1 MSSWIISELYPLYLP
16 SYFLPALCMDCP
28 VPTPKQIQWIV
39 RESRSEA
46 TKMLI
51 FCTRK
56 IPLTKEQFLYN
67 HPIQTLFIV
76 AVIAVVL
83 LFLTSDFM
91 HTNIMLIFINRCLLI
106 LSSAWKKHWMVKIP
120 PNEIPNLL
128 STFSA
133 IGKTLLQLWFVFL
146 FNFSLT
152 ISNFIN
158 FFWTQSSCDCIA
170 YKLIEYNQFQK
181 VL

>member
-46 TKMLI
+46 KKMLI

-76 AVIAVVL
+76 AVIAVIL

-91 HTNIMLIFINRCLLI
+91 YTNIMLIFINRCLLNLI
-106 LSSAWKKHWMVKIP
+106 FSMEKALHGQNSSKWHPQPPFHLQCYWENAASIMVCFP
-120 PNEIPNLL
+120 L
-128 STFSA
+128 
-133 IGKTLLQLWFVFL
+133 
-146 FNFSLT
+146 
-152 ISNFIN
+152 
-158 FFWTQSSCDCIA
+158 
-170 YKLIEYNQFQK
+170 
-181 VL
+181 